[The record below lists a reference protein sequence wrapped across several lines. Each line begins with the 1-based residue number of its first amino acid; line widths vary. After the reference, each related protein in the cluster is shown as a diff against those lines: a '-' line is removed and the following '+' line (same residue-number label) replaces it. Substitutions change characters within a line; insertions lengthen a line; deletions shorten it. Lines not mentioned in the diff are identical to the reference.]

1 MTLEKYAQDIVNV
14 ALEKR
19 AQDIVNALKANHG
32 AYVDTHNYKETPMVI
47 NKVIRVRDHRGHV
60 YIAPCFV
67 GNAFT
72 VNQFTLE
79 DGVVRLQAM
88 ARGGVVDARTVDL
101 DKAIKTYN
109 TNAKA
114 HPWCSNDEIEEV
126 IDVA

>member
-1 MTLEKYAQDIVNV
+1 MTLEDYAQNIV
-14 ALEKR
+14 
-19 AQDIVNALKANHG
+19 DALKANHG
-32 AYVDTHNYKETPMVI
+32 AYVDTHNYKEVAKTI

>member
-1 MTLEKYAQDIVNV
+1 MTLEDYAQNIV
-14 ALEKR
+14 
-19 AQDIVNALKANHG
+19 DALKANHG
-32 AYVDTHNYKETPMVI
+32 AYVDTHNYKEVAKTI

-60 YIAPCFV
+60 YIAPCFER
-67 GNAFT
+67 NAFT

-101 DKAIKTYN
+101 DKAIQIYN
-109 TNAKA
+109 RKAKERS
-114 HPWCSNDEIEEV
+114 WCRNDEIEEV